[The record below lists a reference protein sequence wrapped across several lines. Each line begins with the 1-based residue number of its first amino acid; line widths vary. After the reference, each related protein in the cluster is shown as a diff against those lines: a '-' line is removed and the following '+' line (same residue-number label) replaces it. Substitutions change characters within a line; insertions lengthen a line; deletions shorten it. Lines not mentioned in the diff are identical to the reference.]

1 MFTQAIV
8 RTPARSFAEGL
19 TTADLGEPDYYT
31 ALLQHRAYCKA
42 LEDCG
47 LQLTVL
53 EPDPRYP
60 DSVFVEDTAV
70 LAGSRAIL
78 TRPGAPSREGEVA
91 AIAGTLA
98 AFFEDICQ
106 IEAPGTL
113 DGGDICEADGHYFI
127 GISARTNRA
136 GAEQLAGFLKEK
148 GFTSSFVEVTGI
160 PGILHLKSGISY
172 LGDDHLAAIEPFASL
187 PDFQRF
193 NLVRVS
199 EEEAYAANSIRVND
213 TVLMPWGFPETQ
225 ATLETLGFPVIALP
239 MDEFRIMDGGLSCLS
254 LRF

>member
-1 MFTQAIV
+1 MFSHAIV
-8 RTPARSFAEGL
+8 RTPNRNFAQGL
-19 TTADLGEPDYYT
+19 TTAGLGAPDYYT
-31 ALLQHRAYCKA
+31 AILQHRAYCKA
-42 LEDCG
+42 LEACG

-53 EPDPRYP
+53 DPDPEHP
-60 DSVFVEDTAV
+60 DAVFVEDTAV

-78 TRPGAPSREGEVA
+78 TRPGAPSRVGEVE
-91 AIAGTLA
+91 AIADTLA
-98 AFFEDICQ
+98 AFFEDVCR

-136 GAEQLAGFLKEK
+136 GAEQLAEFLKEK
-148 GFTSSFVEVTGI
+148 GFTASFVEVTGI

-172 LGDDHLAAIEPFASL
+172 LGDGHLAAVESFVGL

-193 NLVRVS
+193 NLVCVS
-199 EEEAYAANSIRVND
+199 EEESYAANSIRVND
-213 TVLMPWGFPETQ
+213 TVLMPWGYPEMQ
-225 ATLETLGFPVIALP
+225 AALEALGLPVISLP
-239 MDEFRIMDGGLSCLS
+239 MDEFEKMDGGLSCLS